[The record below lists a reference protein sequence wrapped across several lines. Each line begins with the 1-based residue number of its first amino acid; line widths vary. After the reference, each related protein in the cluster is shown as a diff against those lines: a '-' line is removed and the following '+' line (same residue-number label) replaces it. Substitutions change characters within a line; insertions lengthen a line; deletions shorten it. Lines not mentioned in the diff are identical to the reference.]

1 MKRFISAIVV
11 SALAL
16 SMISIA
22 GCDGGKPPGAKGGI
36 KVAFVTNNPSDF
48 WMLAKAG
55 VLQAEKDF
63 GVSCEFHMPAKDDA
77 ALQQQIVEDLMTKGI
92 GGMAISP
99 INSKN
104 QTPLL
109 NKAAERMN
117 VVCHDSDA
125 PDSKRL
131 AYIGSNNVA
140 AGRLAGELIKEALPD
155 GGKVMLFVG
164 SIDAQNARERKQ
176 GIEEVLKDT
185 KIEIVDVLTDGTDRQ
200 KAQNNVTDTITG
212 KPEINCFVGLWSYN
226 GPAIAD
232 AVKKAGKAGAI
243 KIVAFDEEEN
253 TLNGIKDGT
262 IVGTVVQDPYMF
274 GYESVR
280 VLAALAKKEDAKI
293 PANKMVETPL
303 KQIRKDDVDAFR
315 KLTEDRVKAAKA
327 AK

>member
-1 MKRFISAIVV
+1 MTRLLASLLIISSYCLIGCGGGKDGGDKNKSAIK
-11 SALAL
+11 
-16 SMISIA
+16 I
-22 GCDGGKPPGAKGGI
+22 
-36 KVAFVTNNPSDF
+36 AFVTNNPSDF

-55 VLQAEKDF
+55 VLKAEKDF
-63 GVSCEFHMPAKDDA
+63 GVSCEFRMPAKDDA
-77 ALQQQIVEDLMTKGI
+77 ALQQLIIEDLMTKGV

-109 NKAAERMN
+109 NRASERMN

-125 PDSKRL
+125 PESKRL

-176 GIEEVLKDT
+176 GIEEVLNGT
-185 KIEIVDVLTDGTDRQ
+185 NIEIVGVLTDGTDQQ
-200 KAQNNVTDTITG
+200 KAQNNVTDTITS
-212 KPEINCFVGLWSYN
+212 KPEVTCFAGLWGYN

-232 AVKKAGKAGAI
+232 AVKKARKVGSI
-243 KIVAFDEEEN
+243 KVVAFDAEAA
-253 TLNGIKDGT
+253 TLAAIKEGS
-262 IVGTVVQDPYMF
+262 ILGTVVQDPYMF

-280 VLAALAKKEDAKI
+280 ILAALARKEDAKI
-293 PANKMVETPL
+293 PENKLIETPL
-303 KQIRKDDVDAFR
+303 QQLRKDNVDAFI